1 MDDYKKRS
9 YGAHEIGMK
18 GRVGIVVVDFQVAF
32 TDKQYPLG
40 GAPLIMR
47 GVDNTERLLKV
58 ARAAGVPI
66 ASCYTGYTS
75 RRDMPYW
82 KVDAVCQEFF
92 HDHPGSAIEP
102 RLLDKDYD
110 LVTPKPGHPIFFQT
124 PVVPYFIKEGVQ
136 SSGASAQS
144 GELVIANW
152 GGDWNDRCVRFIEA
166 PLVESKGIKI
176 VRALNLE
183 PERKAKLLAEK
194 NLPRGTLSLAQFT
207 AGDAYELHE
216 QGIVETLDYS
226 KIPNA
231 ANIRPSL
238 RSPYFVPFIVGGCTL
253 AYNPKYIKTPPTS
266 FADLWNPEYAGKLGV
281 LDQSFFNWIYMAA
294 LVGGG
299 KMNNVDAAWGKLAEM
314 KQKMKPRIYRS
325 SFPKE
330 GAITVVFGA
339 LIPKKAPNKDAAYH
353 YLNSFLD
360 PKAVGLFCEASM
372 YAPSITNVVMTDA
385 LKAKIDF
392 TPDQSARLQNVD
404 YAYQAK
410 NIAGWLER
418 WNKEFKG

>member
-1 MDDYKKRS
+1 MVDTRDSSLLLPQRRQLVLGGGAAAALS
-9 YGAHEIGMK
+9 VLGSGAH
-18 GRVGIVVVDFQVAF
+18 
-32 TDKQYPLG
+32 
-40 GAPLIMR
+40 
-47 GVDNTERLLKV
+47 
-58 ARAAGVPI
+58 
-66 ASCYTGYTS
+66 
-75 RRDMPYW
+75 
-82 KVDAVCQEFF
+82 
-92 HDHPGSAIEP
+92 
-102 RLLDKDYD
+102 
-110 LVTPKPGHPIFFQT
+110 
-124 PVVPYFIKEGVQ
+124 
-136 SSGASAQS
+136 AQS

-152 GGDWNDRCVRFIEA
+152 GGDWNDRCVKFIES

-253 AYNPKYIKTPPTS
+253 AYNPKFIKAPPTS

-294 LVGGG
+294 LVAGG
-299 KMNNVDAAWGKLAEM
+299 KMNNVDAAWAKLAEM
-314 KQKMKPRIYRS
+314 KQKMKPRIYPTHQQLAAGFSNEEVWISANYSARLLQWEKDGVS
-325 SFPKE
+325 VRASYPKE
-330 GAITVVFGA
+330 GAVTVVFGA
-339 LIPKKAPNKDAAYH
+339 IIPKKAPNKDAAYH

-360 PKAVGLFCEASM
+360 PKALGQFCEASM
-372 YAPSITNVVMTDA
+372 YAPSITNVAMSDA
-385 LKAKIDF
+385 LKARIDF
-392 TPDQSARLQNVD
+392 TADQSAKLQNVD